1 MVATSL
7 LAAKLIQEIRPRFI
21 VMPGICAGIQGK
33 AQLGDVLLADT
44 SWNWQSGKHSA
55 DELGPYFAAAPH
67 PLHIP
72 EFVRSRGNALRQDRA
87 LMTRIKHDF
96 QGERPAEDLNL
107 RVGPVASGS
116 AVLADEAIVK
126 EIQKHERTLLGIE
139 MEIYGVYAAAAYAS
153 FPRPTA
159 FAMKAV
165 CDFGTKVKDDKYQ
178 TYAAYTSAQ
187 LVREFLERYLCE
199 MHHLAGT

>member
-1 MVATSL
+1 MQKSFGATSTNF
-7 LAAKLIQEIRPRFI
+7 AEMARG
-21 VMPGICAGIQGK
+21 MPWQTRMALPTLGGLVAGICLVLAGRRPAEGT
-33 AQLGDVLLADT
+33 ADHMEAVT
-44 SWNWQSGKHSA
+44 IGNVVVPIWQSIWRCISSIFTIA
-55 DELGPYFAAAPH
+55 
-67 PLHIP
+67 
-72 EFVRSRGNALRQDRA
+72 SRGSISR
-87 LMTRIKHDF
+87 
-96 QGERPAEDLNL
+96 AEDLNL

-116 AVLADEAIVK
+116 AVLANEAIVK
-126 EIQKHERTLLGIE
+126 EILKHERTLLGIE

-199 MHHLAGT
+199 MRHLAGT